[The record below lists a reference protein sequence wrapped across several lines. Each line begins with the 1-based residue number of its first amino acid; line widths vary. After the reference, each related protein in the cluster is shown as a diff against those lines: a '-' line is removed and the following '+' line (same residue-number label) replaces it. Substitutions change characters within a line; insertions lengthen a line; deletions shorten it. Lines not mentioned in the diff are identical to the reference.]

1 MPRMPL
7 SRVRALR
14 WTAVA
19 AWAGLIFALSSLSGS
34 QVSIGIDVSALAH
47 FTEYAILGGLLLF
60 ALERSNRGLAAVA
73 LASAYGVTDELHQ
86 LLVPGRMSDPVDWA
100 VDTAGAIAGAALAAW
115 LLRRRA
121 ERESA
126 LTSSSPRQ

>member
-1 MPRMPL
+1 MPRMSR

-19 AWAGLIFALSSLSGS
+19 VWAGVIFGLSSVSGS
-34 QVSIGIDVSALAH
+34 DIRVGIDVSVPAH
-47 FTEYAILGGLLLF
+47 FIEYAILAGLLVLAF
-60 ALERSNRGLAAVA
+60 DRSDRALAAVA

-86 LLVPGRMSDPVDWA
+86 LLVPGRMSDPMDWV

-115 LLRRRA
+115 WLRRRA
-121 ERESA
+121 TREPA
-126 LTSSSPRQ
+126 LTRPATRQ

>member
-1 MPRMPL
+1 MPRMPR

-19 AWAGLIFALSSLSGS
+19 AWAGVIFALSSLSGS
-34 QVSIGIDVSALAH
+34 QVSIGIDVSAFAH
-47 FTEYAILGGLLLF
+47 FAEYAILAGLLVF
-60 ALERSNRGLAAVA
+60 ALERSNGVLTAVA

-115 LLRRRA
+115 LLRRNA
-121 ERESA
+121 GRESA
-126 LTSSSPRQ
+126 LIRSATRQ

>member
-1 MPRMPL
+1 MPRRSH

-19 AWAGLIFALSSLSGS
+19 VWAGVIFTLSSVSGS
-34 QVSIGIDVSALAH
+34 DISIGIDISAFAH
-47 FTEYAILGGLLLF
+47 FGQYAILGGLLVW
-60 ALERSNRGLAAVA
+60 ALERSDRVLGAAA
-73 LASAYGVTDELHQ
+73 MASAYGVTDELHQ

-115 LLRRRA
+115 WLRRRA
-121 ERESA
+121 EREPS
-126 LTSSSPRQ
+126 LNSSDARQ